1 MIGCM
6 RGVMGAMAIGAA
18 CGLAGGDS
26 VTLEAEKDNTL
37 YFSLSG
43 NLSNG
48 SGDYVFSGRTLQN
61 QARRA
66 VLQFDVSSIPA
77 GSTIDSVTL
86 TLFMS
91 KTIVSARTVSM
102 HRLTSAWG
110 EGASDATGE
119 EGAGTTPQSGDAT
132 WIHTSF
138 PGQFWTNAGG
148 DFIGTPSASTSVVF
162 EGFYN
167 WTGAG
172 LVADVQ
178 GFVDGDFVNSG
189 WLMLNEA
196 GSTGASAKRFNSRE
210 HPDIDTRPVLTVMFT
225 PAVIDCP
232 GDLDGDLDVDSDDL
246 SQLLGAFG
254 SSGEGDL
261 DGDGDTDSDDLGILL
276 GVFGTSC

>member
-1 MIGCM
+1 MLDAM
-6 RGVMGAMAIGAA
+6 RGVVGAVAICAA
-18 CGLAGGDS
+18 CGLVQGDQ
-26 VTLEAEKDNTL
+26 VTLEAAKDNTL

-48 SGDYVFSGRTLQN
+48 SGDYFFSGRTLQN
-61 QARRA
+61 QARRG

-86 TLFMS
+86 RLFMS
-91 KTIVSARTVSM
+91 KTIVGARTVSM
-102 HRLTSAWG
+102 HRVTSAWG
-110 EGASDATGE
+110 EGGSDATGE

-132 WIHTSF
+132 WIHRSF
-138 PGQFWTNAGG
+138 PSQFWTNTGG
-148 DFIGTPSASTSVVF
+148 DFIGAALASTSVGF
-162 EGFYN
+162 EDFYE

-178 GFVDGDFVNSG
+178 GMVDGDFANNG
-189 WLMLNEA
+189 WLLLNEA
-196 GSTGASAKRFNSRE
+196 GSTGPTAKRFNSRE
-210 HPDIDTRPVLTVMFT
+210 HPQIDTRPVLTITFT
-225 PAVIDCP
+225 PAVVECP

-254 SSGEGDL
+254 SSDEGDV

-276 GVFGTSC
+276 GVFGTAC